1 MTCLALVS
9 APTATAQVIG
19 SSSSSYDLKQPS
31 DAASGNN
38 VKLIPTDLEIG
49 GINQIVRLD
58 IENGSFEKSSTGDIQ
73 IKNGKGENVGG
84 LASGDKWFANGGV
97 NISFEL
103 LDDGAVLAHSKIVQ
117 PGLTTYGIGPSCFGN
132 ILATAGGNRAS
143 VYYRYTSNFLGIR
156 FCPDSMGR
164 PVCEYVGCLCGLK
177 L

>member
-132 ILATAGGNRAS
+132 ILATAGA
-143 VYYRYTSNFLGIR
+143 T
-156 FCPDSMGR
+156 
-164 PVCEYVGCLCGLK
+164 GL
-177 L
+177 LFTTATPATFWGSAFALTAWAGQYMNMLVACAG